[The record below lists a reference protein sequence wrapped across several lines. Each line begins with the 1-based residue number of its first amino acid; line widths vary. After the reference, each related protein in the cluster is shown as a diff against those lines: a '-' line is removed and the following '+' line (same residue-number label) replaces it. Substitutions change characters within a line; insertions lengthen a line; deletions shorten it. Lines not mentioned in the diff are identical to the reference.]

1 MSLTKV
7 SENIFYWIIGIF
19 EAGLKG
25 VFKRNN
31 KVKKLAE
38 QVC

>member
-7 SENIFYWIIGIF
+7 SENIFYWGKGIF
-19 EAGLKG
+19 EGGLKG

-31 KVKKLAE
+31 KVK
-38 QVC
+38 